1 MSDKINALDN
11 FSAGYKLFN
20 EGDRKAFSR
29 IVSKLL
35 SETFILKEKDSDRT
49 DFLFAREN
57 SETFTA
63 YFEIIDYEFIH
74 DRYNELCYIRTM
86 ENRNRLRLNKFD
98 TALILIFRQFYYIK
112 RKEVVS
118 ENKVMVQLEEIVEKV
133 RTSKVFKDDK
143 KVNAYKD
150 SLYKLRIYKIIDF
163 SATTI
168 TENLTIQIFP
178 SIQIVVQQDKI
189 EEITARLLALKKNS
203 EDTGDEPDEDVDED

>member
-1 MSDKINALDN
+1 MSNKINELDN
-11 FSAGYKLFN
+11 FSTKYRLFN
-20 EGDRKAFSR
+20 EGDRIAFSR

-57 SETFTA
+57 SEIFLA
-63 YFEIIDYEFIH
+63 YFEIIDYEFIY
-74 DRYNELCYIRTM
+74 DRYNELCYIKTT
-86 ENRNRLRLNKFD
+86 ENRNRIRLNKFD

-118 ENKVMVQLEEIVEKV
+118 ENKVMVQLEEIIEKV
-133 RTSKVFKDDK
+133 RTSKVFKDEK
-143 KVNAYKD
+143 KINAYKD
-150 SLYKLRIYKIIDF
+150 SLYKLRAYKIIDF

-178 SIQIVVQQDKI
+178 SIQIIVQQDKI
-189 EEITARLLALKKNS
+189 EEITARLLALKKDS
-203 EDTGDEPDEDVDED
+203 EDTGDNLNEDVDED